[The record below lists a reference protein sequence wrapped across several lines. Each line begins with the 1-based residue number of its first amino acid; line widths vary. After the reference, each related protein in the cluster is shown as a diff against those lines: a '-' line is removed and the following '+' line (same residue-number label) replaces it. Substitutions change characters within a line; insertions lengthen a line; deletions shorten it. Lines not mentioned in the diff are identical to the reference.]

1 MRRWMKTAGAA
12 VAATMVV
19 SAVAVAGPSRPSA
32 PGEAPPPVKDCTRFN
47 GHFGF
52 YGNPWCTPE
61 EQLRW
66 DKWQAEYLR
75 SRTAGSLTRP

>member
-1 MRRWMKTAGAA
+1 MRRWMKTAAAA

-19 SAVAVAGPSRPSA
+19 SAMAAAGPTRPST
-32 PGEAPPPVKDCTRFN
+32 PGDARGPVKDCTRFN

-61 EQLRW
+61 EQDRW
-66 DKWQAEYLR
+66 DRWQADRLR
-75 SRTAGSLTRP
+75 GRTAGSLTRP